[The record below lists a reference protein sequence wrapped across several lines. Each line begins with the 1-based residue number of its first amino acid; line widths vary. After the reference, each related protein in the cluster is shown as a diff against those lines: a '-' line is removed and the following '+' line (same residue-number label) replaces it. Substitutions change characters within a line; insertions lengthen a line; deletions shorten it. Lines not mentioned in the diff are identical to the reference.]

1 MRSSHPPPLRPRSER
16 ALNAILSSTHQI
28 LQEEGL
34 ASVTVEA
41 VAQRAGVGK
50 PTIYRYWNNAHELAM
65 AAIMANPIPAATV
78 HTNQT
83 ALQRLNDQLAD
94 VIERF
99 ATHTGRQTALLLAG
113 ADPDSE
119 LSKAFR
125 HQVILRSRECGR
137 ALLAE
142 AVENGQL
149 YSELPVETVLD
160 MIYGPLFYRLLV
172 GHAAINKALA
182 DEIITVVRCA
192 YGVPHS
198 FNTSPG

>member
-1 MRSSHPPPLRPRSER
+1 MRESRPQPLRPRSER
-16 ALNAILSSTHQI
+16 ALNAILSSTYQL

-34 ASVTVEA
+34 SSVTVEA

-50 PTIYRYWNNAHELAM
+50 PTIYRYWNNAQELAM
-65 AAIMANPIPAATV
+65 AAIMANPLPVAAA
-78 HTNQT
+78 QT
-83 ALQRLNDQLAD
+83 DQPALQRLQDQLAE
-94 VIERF
+94 VIVRF
-99 ATHTGRQTALLLAG
+99 ATHTGRQSALLMAG

-125 HQVILRSRECGR
+125 NQVILTSRECGR

-142 AVENGQL
+142 AVDNGEL

-172 GHAAINKALA
+172 GHARMDRALA
-182 DEIITVVRCA
+182 DEIMSVVRCA

-198 FNTSPG
+198 LLKKN